1 MRFEKIIAKLVVFDP
16 SDTIIGKNGNKL
28 TDNWNIISL
37 YLGCGKCLCV
47 D

>member
-1 MRFEKIIAKLVVFDP
+1 MRFKKIIAKLVVFDP
-16 SDTIIGKNGNKL
+16 SDRIIGKNGNKL